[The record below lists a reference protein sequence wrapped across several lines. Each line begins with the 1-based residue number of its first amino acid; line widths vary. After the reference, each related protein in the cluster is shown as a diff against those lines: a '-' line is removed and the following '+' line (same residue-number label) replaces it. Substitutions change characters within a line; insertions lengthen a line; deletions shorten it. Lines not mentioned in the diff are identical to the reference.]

1 MEWGAFW
8 SSHIPTTH
16 VDEQLDA
23 ESVNPGQQVKK
34 LKCHFPNVIENL
46 LLLLPL
52 LFLAICVGIFGSLVS
67 TTRLWVV

>member
-34 LKCHFPNVIENL
+34 LKCHFPNVNENPAMSL
-46 LLLLPL
+46 LL
-52 LFLAICVGIFGSLVS
+52 LAICVGIFGSLVS
-67 TTRLWVV
+67 TTRLRVV